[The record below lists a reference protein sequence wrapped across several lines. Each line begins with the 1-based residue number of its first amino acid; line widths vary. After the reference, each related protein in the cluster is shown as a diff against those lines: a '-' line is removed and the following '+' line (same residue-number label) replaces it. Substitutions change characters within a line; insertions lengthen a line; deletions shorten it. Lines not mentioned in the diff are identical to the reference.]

1 MRTIMKSE
9 RQVEG
14 GFKRYLLK
22 YELIANGFLK
32 DEGEGTYYGVTVE
45 QFVWSQEKRAWE
57 RYDSA
62 EVTGFSESLKESM
75 LFFEKIVRG
84 MLCRY
89 VWIILSMIGNLP
101 FVLITKSLH
110 SACV

>member
-14 GFKRYLLK
+14 GFKKYLLK

-45 QFVWSQEKRAWE
+45 QFVWSEEKRVWE

-75 LFFEKIVRG
+75 LFFEKIVKG
-84 MLCRY
+84 DVMQY
-89 VWIILSMIGNLP
+89 VWRILSMIGNLP
-101 FVLITKSLH
+101 FVLITKNLH

>member
-14 GFKRYLLK
+14 GFKKYLLK

-45 QFVWSQEKRAWE
+45 QFVWSEEKRVWE

-62 EVTGFSESLKESM
+62 EVTADF
-75 LFFEKIVRG
+75 
-84 MLCRY
+84 C
-89 VWIILSMIGNLP
+89 IIQ
-101 FVLITKSLH
+101 
-110 SACV
+110 

>member
-1 MRTIMKSE
+1 MRIIMKSE

-14 GFKRYLLK
+14 GFKKYLLK
-22 YELIANGFLK
+22 YELIANGFPK

-45 QFVWSQEKRAWE
+45 QFIWSEEKGVWE

-75 LFFEKIVRG
+75 LFFEKIVKG
-84 MLCRY
+84 DVMPVCLENI
-89 VWIILSMIGNLP
+89 VDDW
-101 FVLITKSLH
+101 KSTFCLDNKE
-110 SACV
+110 SA

>member
-1 MRTIMKSE
+1 MRIIMKSE

-14 GFKRYLLK
+14 GFKKYLLK

-62 EVTGFSESLKESM
+62 EVAGFSESLKESM
-75 LFFEKIVRG
+75 LFFEKIVKG
-84 MLCRY
+84 DVMPVCLENI
-89 VWIILSMIGNLP
+89 VDDW
-101 FVLITKSLH
+101 KSAFCLDNKE
-110 SACV
+110 SA